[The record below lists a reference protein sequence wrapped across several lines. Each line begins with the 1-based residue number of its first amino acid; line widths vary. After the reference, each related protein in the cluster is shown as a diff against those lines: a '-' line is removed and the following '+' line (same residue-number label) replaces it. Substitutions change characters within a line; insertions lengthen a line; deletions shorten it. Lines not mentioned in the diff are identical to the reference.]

1 MGFSQKEKAKKDDE
15 ETSTA
20 QLLKEMREDIRE
32 IKSDNKEIKENLTD
46 MNHKIDKIETKQKE
60 NEDKTNAEFKEI
72 RNEMQAKNREI
83 QEMKQEMKTNNSE
96 LEKKLTLS
104 VVETLKPKIREI
116 ERSSKD
122 DLRNIIREEIASRLE
137 EEADGEATDANDD
150 KSPGE

>member
-1 MGFSQKEKAKKDDE
+1 MG
-15 ETSTA
+15 
-20 QLLKEMREDIRE
+20 
-32 IKSDNKEIKENLTD
+32 LTD

-72 RNEMQAKNREI
+72 RNEMLTKNREI
-83 QEMKQEMKTNNSE
+83 QELRQEMQTNNSE

-122 DLRNIIREEIASRLE
+122 DFRNIISEEIASRLE

-150 KSPGE
+150 KSPGEPEKVKKDKKNK